1 EPKVEP
7 KPEPKVEPKPEP
19 KVESKPE
26 PKVEP
31 KQVVKSGERLQS
43 VIRFQHGSDY
53 IQEAIEIEKV
63 AMILSRNFTL
73 KIRIEG
79 HNDITENAKLSQK
92 RADAVKAVLIKNGVE
107 AGRIITKAIGASE
120 PVAKGDTDI
129 DLEKNRRV
137 EFFIV
142 NN

>member
-1 EPKVEP
+1 
-7 KPEPKVEPKPEP
+7 
-19 KVESKPE
+19 
-26 PKVEP
+26 
-31 KQVVKSGERLQS
+31 
-43 VIRFQHGSDY
+43 
-53 IQEAIEIEKV
+53 
-63 AMILSRNFTL
+63 MILSRNFTL